1 MYTQNTYIVYFV
13 PPFFPFSEIAQRKMN
28 FQLATRVEIT
38 TIGSGRVFPYS
49 FFGCYFRFLY
59 RQINDCVTHTP
70 STLTDFRSH
79 LTDPMVKGEN
89 TKLFVKWHDSMR
101 CLSSTGYKRQCEI
114 CFNVPIKGKTFFILF
129 SCALSFWKKNKNK
142 NLTASQRSRWR
153 FVILSLPSSLSC
165 RVYDSALFWSWGSD
179 RGPDTIYLMLVTH
192 THSGTVCPARLLYY
206 FNVYRLV
213 HRALYL
219 SLVSS
224 KNIWEFISLLFFGR
238 GEFIASSP
246 ILIRHYV
253 SSCKKLSDQCR
264 AFFINSFS
272 SFLSSSGS
280 IGPRR
285 NVADWVAP

>member
-1 MYTQNTYIVYFV
+1 
-13 PPFFPFSEIAQRKMN
+13 MN

-38 TIGSGRVFPYS
+38 TIGSGRVFLS

-59 RQINDCVTHTP
+59 RQINDCVTRTP

-79 LTDPMVKGEN
+79 RTDPMVKGEN

-192 THSGTVCPARLLYY
+192 TQWDGLSGKT
-206 FNVYRLV
+206 
-213 HRALYL
+213 
-219 SLVSS
+219 
-224 KNIWEFISLLFFGR
+224 FILF
-238 GEFIASSP
+238 
-246 ILIRHYV
+246 
-253 SSCKKLSDQCR
+253 QCLPSG
-264 AFFINSFS
+264 APGPLSFS
-272 SFLSSSGS
+272 CVFKKNMGIYFPSLFWARGIHCFEPHSYTPLC
-280 IGPRR
+280 IIM
-285 NVADWVAP
+285 